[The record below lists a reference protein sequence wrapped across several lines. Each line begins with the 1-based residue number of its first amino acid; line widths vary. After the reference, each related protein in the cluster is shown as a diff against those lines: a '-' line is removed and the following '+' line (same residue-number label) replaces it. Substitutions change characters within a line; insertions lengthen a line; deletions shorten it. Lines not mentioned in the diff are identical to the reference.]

1 MKINTIYMQ
10 QQRAARR
17 VAEFVNRHPAA
28 VGVAGAL
35 VTAYSAYFVFMN
47 A

>member
-17 VAEFVNRHPAA
+17 VADFINRHPTA

-35 VTAYSAYFVFMN
+35 ATAYSAYHVFMT

>member
-17 VAEFVNRHPAA
+17 VAEFINRHPAA
-28 VGVAGAL
+28 VDVVVFLA
-35 VTAYSAYFVFMN
+35 TAYSAYFVFMN

>member
-1 MKINTIYMQ
+1 MKINSVYMQ
-10 QQRAARR
+10 QQRTARR
-17 VAEFVNRHPAA
+17 VAEFINRHSAA

-35 VTAYSAYFVFMN
+35 VTVYSAYFVFMY